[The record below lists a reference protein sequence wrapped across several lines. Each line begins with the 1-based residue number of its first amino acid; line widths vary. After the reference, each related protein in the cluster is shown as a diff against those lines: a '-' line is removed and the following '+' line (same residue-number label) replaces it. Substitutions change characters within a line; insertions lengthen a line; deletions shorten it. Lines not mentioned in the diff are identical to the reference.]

1 MRKTF
6 LMFSAV
12 LAVAGF
18 LGVQKYLGAKE
29 DAEKTPK
36 YTIKQVMKLAHNR
49 KKGLVTKI
57 AEGSASKEDKQQL
70 LTLYMSLS
78 QQKPPKGSAD
88 DWKQRCAAIV
98 KAAKGVFEDKDGS
111 VESLK
116 KAINCMAC
124 HEKHR
129 KDDDND

>member
-1 MRKTF
+1 MRKMF
-6 LMFSAV
+6 LIFSAV
-12 LAVAGF
+12 LVVAGF
-18 LGVQKYLGAKE
+18 LGIQKYLGAKE
-29 DAEKTPK
+29 DAEKAPK

-57 AEGSASKEDKQQL
+57 ADGSASKDDKEQL
-70 LTLYMSLS
+70 LTLYLSLS
-78 QQKPPKGSAD
+78 QQKPPKGSVD

-98 KAAKGVFEDKDGS
+98 KAAKGVVADKDGS
-111 VESLK
+111 VDSLK

-124 HEKHR
+124 HEKHK

>member
-1 MRKTF
+1 MRKKVII
-6 LMFSAV
+6 FSAA
-12 LAVAGF
+12 LAVIGL

-29 DAEKTPK
+29 DAEKAPK

-57 AEGSASKEDKQQL
+57 ADGSASKEDKEKL
-70 LTLYMSLS
+70 LTLYEALS
-78 QQKPPKGSAD
+78 KQKPPKGSAE

-98 KAAKGVFEDKDGS
+98 KAAKGVVEEKEGS
-111 VESLK
+111 VPALK

-124 HEKHR
+124 HEKHK
-129 KDDDND
+129 KDDDDD